1 MIYKIFFLYFVGC
14 LFTFLAV
21 FFDTQKFFI
30 FDEFIYFFLG
40 STNFWQ
46 NLSTSPFIK

>member
-1 MIYKIFFLYFVGC
+1 M
-14 LFTFLAV
+14 
-21 FFDTQKFFI
+21 FFDAQKFFI

-46 NLSTSPFIK
+46 NLSTSPFRREDKSAQYRMRDWAS